1 MTEKGGKIHYL
12 PICWFGSVG
21 LGIFE
26 NEETSKKGCVGIED
40 WGFSVLFVYVFQE
53 NSIYILRFVNILQN
67 GAIFTQNLTP
77 GFKKRM
83 RKLNNFRQTVKSP
96 KKWHLMGYCPKNTI
110 LQFKHYT
117 QRIYLTLLSPTG
129 VKIQQI
135 TYVIF
140 ETISR
145 FSRHSSSVSF

>member
-1 MTEKGGKIHYL
+1 MREKGGKIHYL
-12 PICWFGSVG
+12 PICCFWSVG

-26 NEETSKKGCVGIED
+26 NEETSKKVCVGIEY
-40 WGFSVLFVYVFQE
+40 WGFSVLFVLGFQE
-53 NSIYILRFVNILQN
+53 NSICTLRFVNILQN
-67 GAIFTQNLTP
+67 GANFTQNLNP

-96 KKWHLMGYCPKNTI
+96 KSWHLMGYCPKNKV

-135 TYVIF
+135 TYVTF